1 MMAMTSSSTSLT
13 MNPESSSTKRQ
24 KRRKR
29 KRHQQH
35 WLPSFSSY
43 LKKRDYEDQLGH
55 QLAKIQ
61 SRLFTLTTTTNNEND
76 FFDQALEEAAEATT
90 QARRLIAKAHL
101 EDF

>member
-1 MMAMTSSSTSLT
+1 

-24 KRRKR
+24 KRRKKR
-29 KRHQQH
+29 KHQS
-35 WLPSFSSY
+35 LPSFSSY
-43 LKKRDYEDQLGH
+43 LKKRDYEDHLGH

-76 FFDQALEEAAEATT
+76 FFDQALEEADEATN
-90 QARRLIAKAHL
+90 QARRLIAYL

>member
-1 MMAMTSSSTSLT
+1 
-13 MNPESSSTKRQ
+13 MNPESSMTMNKRQ
-24 KRRKR
+24 TRRKK
-29 KRHQQH
+29 KRHQHQH
-35 WLPSFSSY
+35 SLPSFSSY

-61 SRLFTLTTTTNNEND
+61 SRLFTLTTTDTNNDND
-76 FFDQALEEAAEATT
+76 FFDQALEEGDEATT